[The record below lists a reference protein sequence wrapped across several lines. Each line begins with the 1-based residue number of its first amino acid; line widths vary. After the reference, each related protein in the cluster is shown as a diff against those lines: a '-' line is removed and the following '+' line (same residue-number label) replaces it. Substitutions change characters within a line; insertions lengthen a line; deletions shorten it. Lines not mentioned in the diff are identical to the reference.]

1 MTSRVVYAVSF
12 AGLLTLSSVGLI
24 TILLSLGA
32 ARLGAFGGSL
42 VFGALVEGLVY
53 LALSLWLARD
63 LTSPGARLGLV
74 PVPVVLLLLGVGL
87 GIALHGPAD
96 FIEAL
101 VERWLPLPDAVA
113 LERVRRLSPSDP
125 LERASLLAA
134 AAALVPLVEELF
146 FRGSLLAW
154 LERVSTPRVAAW
166 LCAVCFTL
174 SHAEPRSW
182 PALGLVASALGF
194 LRWASGAL
202 LPCILL
208 HATFNATTL
217 AVLFVQS
224 PKALAHSEP
233 AWWPFLGG
241 SVLSA
246 GLLLGAWRLRQP
258 APRFAQ

>member
-1 MTSRVVYAVSF
+1 MTSRVLYAVSF
-12 AGLLTLSSVGLI
+12 AGLITLASVGLI
-24 TILLSLGA
+24 TVLLSLSA

-63 LTSPGARLGLV
+63 LGSPRAQLGLL
-74 PVPVVLLLLGVGL
+74 PVPPVVLLLGVGL

-96 FIEAL
+96 FVEAL

-113 LERVRRLSPSDP
+113 LERVRRLSPSAP
-125 LERASLLAA
+125 VERALLLFA

-146 FRGSLLAW
+146 FRGSLLGW
-154 LERVSTPRVAAW
+154 LERASTPRVAAW
-166 LCAVCFTL
+166 LSGICFTL

-233 AWWPFLGG
+233 SWWPFLSG
-241 SVLSA
+241 SALSA
-246 GLLLGAWRLRQP
+246 ALLLGVFRLRQP
-258 APRFAQ
+258 RLGFAE